1 MQEYQTFIFSFLAV
15 IVFVLATYLGFLL
28 NKLRI
33 QKQVNELRE
42 KELEQLRSQREMS
55 IKEIIIILSRAVIN
69 KQCEVS
75 EGCLRIKKLLELI
88 DIDINLSQI
97 NAIEQ
102 VYDEIKDFAYL
113 DERNALSKQEKF
125 NQDKKRFAIEDKYEP
140 AVIKACQQLLASLDQ

>member
-55 IKEIIIILSRAVIN
+55 IKESIIILSRAVIN